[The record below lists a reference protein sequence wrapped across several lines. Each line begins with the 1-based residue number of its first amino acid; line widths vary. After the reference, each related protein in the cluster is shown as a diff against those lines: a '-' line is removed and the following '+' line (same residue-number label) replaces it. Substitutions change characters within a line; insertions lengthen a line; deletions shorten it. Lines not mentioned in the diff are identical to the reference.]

1 MTKEKSAI
9 EAKPVEI
16 KSENVQKNSDG
27 FCWREWQVRLPAD
40 AVADDLKNPAIWRS
54 VQRGRFPFRRH
65 DRVYAIAFDESWV
78 AECIV
83 ADADQNQVVLA
94 KPRLTLFPARFD
106 KLFQDDLYRVVWCGS
121 GYQVERK
128 SDGKR
133 MTQVAPTAQI
143 AERDLIALHPK
154 GIAA

>member
-1 MTKEKSAI
+1 MGKDSVEITG
-9 EAKPVEI
+9 KPVEI

-40 AVADDLKNPAIWRS
+40 AVADDHKNPAIWRG

-65 DRVYAIAFDESWV
+65 DRVYCIAYDESWV
-78 AECIV
+78 AEAIV

-106 KLFQDDLYRVVWCGS
+106 KLFQDDLYRVVWMGS
-121 GYQVERK
+121 GYIVERK
-128 SDGKR
+128 SDGRR
-133 MTQVAPTAQI
+133 MTQTAPTAQI

-154 GIAA
+154 SVAA